1 MSNREVWQVAAMLF
15 VYGCLV
21 YSFIMWRS
29 EKSRAERF
37 REEVLVVRDL
47 NRKLTKQ
54 LVDAEFRRQYTES
67 ERDYWHRKTISE

>member
-15 VYGCLV
+15 VYGALV
-21 YSFIMWRS
+21 FSFSYWRI
-29 EKSRAERF
+29 ERRRAERF

-54 LVDAEFRRQYTES
+54 LVETEFARQYTES
-67 ERDYWHRKTISE
+67 ERDYWHRKTISQ

>member
-1 MSNREVWQVAAMLF
+1 MSNREVLQVGAMLF

-54 LVDAEFRRQYTES
+54 LVETEFARQYTES